1 VDEFYKKVAE
11 ILETDEL
18 GGDSVLADYPEWDSL
33 SVLSVIAMID
43 ASYGVNLDSTDLA
56 GVKTA
61 RDLWDLTQSR
71 KGG

>member
-1 VDEFYKKVAE
+1 MDEFYKKVAE